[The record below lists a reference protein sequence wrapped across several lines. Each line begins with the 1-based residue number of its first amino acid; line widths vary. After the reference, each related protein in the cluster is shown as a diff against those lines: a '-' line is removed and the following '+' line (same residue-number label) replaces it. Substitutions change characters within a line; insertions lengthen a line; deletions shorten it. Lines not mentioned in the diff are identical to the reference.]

1 MTHFYRDLIAFK
13 KIDKKVATLCTKVL
27 QRHTWYLSQ
36 ENITFA
42 LFDDSLPLSTR
53 EQLATAIVEKTS
65 SAGDIVIKKPELPQI
80 DESSALTDFVGPR
93 SRLIFDLV
101 GVSTDFLKEDRW
113 HLTADYNKI
122 KSTLNNISSTND
134 SAERAIA
141 LMTTYNTRI
150 TRTESSFKELVQVV
164 EDHRSTFS
172 FSTKEGLRNFY

>member
-1 MTHFYRDLIAFK
+1 MSHPQIKRLGA
-13 KIDKKVATLCTKVL
+13 
-27 QRHTWYLSQ
+27 HTYAAHR
-36 ENITFA
+36 TVG
-42 LFDDSLPLSTR
+42 PT
-53 EQLATAIVEKTS
+53 
-65 SAGDIVIKKPELPQI
+65 DIVIKKPELPQI

-172 FSTKEGLRNFY
+172 FSTKKGFRNFY